1 MNINIYADLS
11 VEREPVIGQTLIDM
25 RGRKSAW
32 EGIQLVILILVVE
45 LNDIVKGQI
54 IVSYTKKAWLERV
67 DRNAKCIVIYLVLY

>member
-1 MNINIYADLS
+1 MPPSYPFPRWRPQLGAKPMNINIYADLS

-54 IVSYTKKAWLERV
+54 IVSYTKKA
-67 DRNAKCIVIYLVLY
+67 